1 MGSRSAMI
9 SGKGVGEGR
18 GGMGSSFAIRF
29 FFAGGE
35 SGGDATC
42 KSGCLMTTTDS
53 SSDRARVEALGK
65 ARRGRRLGFWLVVGT
80 EGEFFEVGTEG
91 DFFEACFGRGAVC
104 RSLTSAGG
112 SCASMGIHFFFFCLH
127 RVHASPA
134 FVATLT
140 HGVSFSK
147 HLWQVLGGAV
157 VPPTCVVLL
166 GDSTRTENDT

>member
-1 MGSRSAMI
+1 VGSRSTTI

-18 GGMGSSFAIRF
+18 GGGIGSSFAIRF
-29 FFAGGE
+29 FFAGGR

-42 KSGCLMTTTDS
+42 KSGCLMTTTDP
-53 SSDRARVEALGK
+53 SSDWAGVEALSK

-80 EGEFFEVGTEG
+80 EGEVFEVGKEG
-91 DFFEACFGRGAVC
+91 DFFEARFGRGAMP

-112 SCASMGIHFFFFCLH
+112 SCASMGTHFFFFCLH

-134 FVATLT
+134 FVPTLT
-140 HGVSFSK
+140 HRVLLSK
-147 HLWQVLGGAV
+147 HLRQVLGGAV

-166 GDSTRTENDT
+166 